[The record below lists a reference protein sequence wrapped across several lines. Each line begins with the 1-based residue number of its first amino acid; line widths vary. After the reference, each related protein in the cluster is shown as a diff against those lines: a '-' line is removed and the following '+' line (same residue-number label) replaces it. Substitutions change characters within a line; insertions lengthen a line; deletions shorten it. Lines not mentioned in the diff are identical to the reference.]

1 MSAAIPFGPYEL
13 VRRLGSGGMAET
25 YLAVRRGPGGFEQHV
40 CVKRI
45 LPALESDPELVR
57 MFMEEARLAAQLRH
71 SNITQVVD
79 FGVVSGSH
87 YLALELVDGMDLRAL
102 LASLR
107 AEGARARPAAGRLR
121 GHAARGGPRLRAHA
135 RARAT
140 PGDPPRSVALERAGE
155 PRGRGL
161 PHGLRHRARARRQ
174 AHHGLGRRA
183 REGAVH
189 GGRVR
194 AHRPLRCA
202 QRSVRARRHPL
213 RGRGGPAALRRRDG
227 ARHAHADQGRAPPA
241 ARLAGARGAPAL
253 AAIVEQLLV
262 PRPEERFQSAAA
274 LLEALAHV
282 AAPPTVPRQLGEL
295 VRASSEHLGHSVS
308 VSQPSRTAIMGDL
321 APPAAYP
328 QVTPASS
335 DAPTRTSDAGS
346 HMAKTTVDASHEAWP
361 GEARARE
368 GWAST
373 DPAQI
378 SQHDRPS
385 PYRPPPAAPSSSP
398 PPSVPITRVNPA
410 SQALAQPS
418 PASGRGGGFWVAL
431 VLGGALAFAAAG
443 AGGPTSSSSSSGTP
457 RDGPRSVP
465 AAALALRREAGE
477 LA

>member
-107 AEGARARPAAGRLR
+107 AEGRAL
-121 GHAARGGPRLRAHA
+121 
-135 RARAT
+135 
-140 PGDPPRSVALERAGE
+140 DPPLAVYVATQLAAALDFAHTPERGRHPVIHRDLSPSNVLVSRAGE
-155 PRGRGL
+155 VYLTDFGI
-161 PHGLRHRARARRQ
+161 ARA
-174 AHHGLGRRA
+174 LGAKRITASGVVRGKVPYMAAEYALTGRFDA
-183 REGAVH
+183 RSDLFALGVILFEAVA
-189 GGRVR
+189 GQ
-194 AHRPLRCA
+194 RPF
-202 QRSVRARRHPL
+202 
-213 RGRGGPAALRRRDG
+213 DG
-227 ARHAHADQGRAPPA
+227 ATELDTLTRIKDGLHPPLASLAPEAP
-241 ARLAGARGAPAL
+241 PAL

-443 AGGPTSSSSSSGTP
+443 AGAYFL
-457 RDGPRSVP
+457 V
-465 AAALALRREAGE
+465 E
-477 LA
+477 LFRHAP